1 MGSLAK
7 TYNQQKRFGQVYTP
21 PFIVEKILDD
31 LGYDSPLILQKT
43 ILDPACGDGR
53 FLEEVVKRIIS
64 YSPIQDLVQNLSC
77 VHGWDIDSEAV
88 ILCIKKLNQ
97 LIASHKITVNWN
109 IRVVDAIQQLPN
121 ETLPDETLFD
131 FIVGNPPYIRIQHL
145 EEAQRQFIQQHYAFC
160 QRGSTDLYI
169 AFYELGLSLLKPNG
183 MLGFITPNTFFYTET
198 AKAMRHAM
206 VQRACIK
213 QITNYADI
221 QVFDNVSTYS
231 AIVILSKQ
239 PNTHFSFEQAS
250 SHTDFS
256 KNQVAISQLNGQ
268 KVWRLSTT
276 QQFDNEGIRLGDI
289 CNIHVGITTLC
300 DKAYLFTAESLDDL
314 YLLAKTRLAGE
325 VRLEKGILKPIIKAS
340 KLKSGQETIKE
351 YVLFPYQKV
360 NGKHQIIPEK
370 TLQEQFPLAYQY
382 LLSVKAEL
390 DKRDNGAP
398 NSVAWYAYGR
408 SQGLETSFGKKILFS
423 PMNKKPNFILS
434 TNEEATFYSGY
445 CIKFDGDYDALLKQL
460 NSEKMD
466 AFISV
471 SSRDFRGGWKAY
483 NKRVLEEFKIVM

>member
-21 PFIVEKILDD
+21 SFIVKKILDD
-31 LGYDSPLILQKT
+31 LGYVSSTILQKT

-64 YSPIQDLVQNLSC
+64 YSPIQDLAQNLTY
-77 VHGWDIDSEAV
+77 VHGWDIDNEAV
-88 ILCIKKLNQ
+88 TLCIEKLNQ
-97 LIASHKITVNWN
+97 LIVSHKITVNWN
-109 IRVVDAIQQLPN
+109 IRIVDAIQQLPN
-121 ETLPDETLFD
+121 EKLPDESLFD
-131 FIVGNPPYIRIQHL
+131 YIVGNPPYIRIQHL
-145 EEAQRQFIQQHYAFC
+145 EEAQRQFIQQHYSFC

-183 MLGFITPNTFFYTET
+183 LLGYITPNTFFYTET
-198 AKAMRHAM
+198 AKAMRQAM
-206 VQRACIK
+206 AQRACLK

-231 AIVILSKQ
+231 AIVILSTQ
-239 PNTHFSFEQAS
+239 PNAHFTFEQAS
-250 SHTDFS
+250 SHTDFL
-256 KNQVAISQLNGQ
+256 KKQVAISQLNDQ

-276 QQFDNEGIRLGDI
+276 QQFDNEGIKLGDI

-300 DKAYLFTAESLDDL
+300 DKAYLFAAEPIDNH

-325 VRLEKGILKPIIKAS
+325 VRIEKGILKPIIKAS
-340 KLKSGQETIKE
+340 TLKLGQEKIKE

-360 NGKHQIIPEK
+360 NGKHQIIPEQ
-370 TLQEQFPLAYQY
+370 TLQDQFPLAYQY
-382 LLSVKAEL
+382 LLSVKVEL

-398 NSVAWYAYGR
+398 NAVAWYAYGR

-434 TNEEATFYSGY
+434 HNEEATFYSGY
-445 CIKFDGDYDALLKQL
+445 CIKFDGDYDTLLEQL

-483 NKRVLEEFKIVM
+483 NKRVLEEFRVVM

>member
-21 PFIVEKILDD
+21 PFIVKKILDD
-31 LGYDSPLILQKT
+31 LGYDSPRILQKK

-53 FLEEVVKRIIS
+53 FLEEVVKRIIC
-64 YSPIQDLVQNLSC
+64 YSPTQDLAQNLSC
-77 VHGWDIDSEAV
+77 VYGWDIDNEAV
-88 ILCIKKLNQ
+88 SLCIEKLNQ
-97 LIASHKITVNWN
+97 LITTYEITVNWN
-109 IRVVDAIQQLPN
+109 IQVVDAIQQLGS
-121 ETLPDETLFD
+121 ETQFD

-145 EEAQRQFIQQHYAFC
+145 EEAQRQFVQQHYSFC

-169 AFYELGLSLLKPNG
+169 AFYELGLSLLKPSG

-198 AKAMRHAM
+198 AKVMRHEMA
-206 VQRACIK
+206 QRACVK

-239 PNTHFSFEQAS
+239 TNAHFTFEQAS
-250 SHTDFS
+250 TPTDFS
-256 KNQVAISQLNGQ
+256 KKQVALATLNEQ
-268 KVWRLSTT
+268 TIWRLSAE
-276 QQFDNEGIRLGDI
+276 QQLDNQGIRLGDV

-300 DKAYLFTAESLDDL
+300 DKAYLFAAEPINDN

-360 NGKHQIIPEK
+360 NGKHQIIPEQ
-370 TLQEQFPLAYQY
+370 TLQKQFPLAYQY
-382 LLSVKAEL
+382 LLSVKVEL

-398 NSVAWYAYGR
+398 NPVAWYAYGR

-445 CIKFDGDYDALLKQL
+445 CIKFKGDYEALLKQL
-460 NSEKMD
+460 NSEKME
-466 AFISV
+466 AFIAV

-483 NKRVLEEFKIVM
+483 NKRVLEEFRILM